1 MTEALPPLLLV
12 GGGKMGGAML
22 AGWVK
27 QGLAPSVVIDPA
39 DGAQALAGP
48 NVTVVTGPN
57 RLPPGF
63 SPGCIILAV
72 KPQMADEVL
81 PELRPLMGDS
91 LVLSIMAGRTLRSL
105 EEALGTGRHIRAMP
119 NTPASIG
126 QGFTVAY
133 AGPGVDQNQRGL
145 ANALLSAVGDVA
157 WVEDEALIDPVTAI
171 SGGGPAYVFLLAE
184 LLEQA
189 GTDHGL
195 PPELARKL
203 ARATV
208 AGSGALLGASEADTA
223 DLRRAVT
230 SPKGTTEQALAVLM
244 RADAWPASVRKAI
257 AAATDR
263 SRELAG

>member
-1 MTEALPPLLLV
+1 MKETLPPLLLV

-22 AGWVK
+22 AGWVEH
-27 QGLAPSVVIDPA
+27 GLAPSVVVDPA
-39 DGAQALAGP
+39 DNAQSLAGP
-48 NVTVVTGPN
+48 NVTVVTGLN
-57 RLPPGF
+57 RVPPGF
-63 SPGCIILAV
+63 SPGCVILAI
-72 KPQMADEVL
+72 KPQMADEIL
-81 PELRPLMGDS
+81 PELRPLVGQS

-105 EEALGTGRHIRAMP
+105 EQPLGKGKHVRAMP

-126 QGFTVAY
+126 RGFSVAC
-133 AGPGVDQNQRGL
+133 AGPGVDQEQRDL
-145 ANALLSAVGDVA
+145 ADTLLSAVGDVA

-189 GTDHGL
+189 GIDHGL
-195 PPELARKL
+195 PPMLARKL

-208 AGSGALLGASEADTA
+208 AGSGALLDASEADAA

-244 RADAWPASVRKAI
+244 QADAWPASIRRAI
-257 AAATDR
+257 AAATNR
-263 SRELAG
+263 SRELAS